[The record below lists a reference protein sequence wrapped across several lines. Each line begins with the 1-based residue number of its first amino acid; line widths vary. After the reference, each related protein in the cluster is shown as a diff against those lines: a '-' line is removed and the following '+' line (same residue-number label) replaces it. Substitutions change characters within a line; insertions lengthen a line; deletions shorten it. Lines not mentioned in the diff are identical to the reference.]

1 MKCGEIAF
9 KMMKL
14 TLWDKLLITFILAAS
29 ALGFTFN
36 TNLNA
41 SMESQKYL
49 MVQVSG
55 EIIMEYSFHKDTEE
69 VLHISYQENEEQKAE
84 LEIGEGKV
92 RMLPMSR
99 DVCPR
104 GICSETGWIS
114 RGHQSIVCLPN
125 KIVIT
130 MRASTAEKEHYE
142 NKKIDGITY

>member
-9 KMMKL
+9 KIMKL
-14 TLWDKLLITFILAAS
+14 TLWDKLLITVILAAS

-36 TNLNA
+36 NNLNA
-41 SMESQKYL
+41 SMEGQKYL
-49 MVQVSG
+49 MVQVGG
-55 EIIMEYSFHKDTEE
+55 EIIMEYSFHKDTEK
-69 VLHISYQENEEQKAE
+69 VLHIPYNENEEQKAE
-84 LEIGEGKV
+84 LEISEGKV

-104 GICSETGWIS
+104 GICSEKGWIS

-130 MRASTAEKEHYE
+130 MRTSTAEKEHYE